1 MFIRNELFANPK
13 IVAMSD
19 LTSHFVTAMRTCGI
33 DQVKESSK
41 KHLRRKLE
49 SVFGQALHIFSDEKG
64 KLFLYPDNLSITA
77 LAQSNIA
84 LTTELQSLKSLTHNN
99 AITTAALKI
108 RADLEQ
114 HEFPQAWPPH
124 IAEGEENAFNFPESV
139 TLFLQHLLA
148 GSKGYDS
155 RTQRLTT
162 SFSSDLL
169 YAVTHGKKK
178 PPKHILLP
186 FAVKCLTGNVE
197 LIKTLN
203 RLGHCVSYSQ
213 MEEIDASKTGSQA
226 VIVTAEDTD
235 VMIICLAFSRNIQC
249 SLYQKCGTKNRT
261 RFIDITKLSNF
272 LGSDISEALIGLHA
286 FTGCDTVSAFAG
298 HGKLKALK
306 LLKKNKDYME
316 IFSKLGESWELSVEL

>member
-1 MFIRNELFANPK
+1 MLAIVSRDLVAAEGHYHRSCYRSYTRQEKVTGSGRHAEDSADEYEKALSYSYDELFMFIRNELFANLK

-19 LTSHFVTAMRTCGI
+19 LTSHFFTAMRTCGI

-41 KHLRRKLE
+41 KHLRRKL
-49 SVFGQALHIFSDEKG
+49 VFGQALHIFSDEKG

-84 LTTELQSLKSLTHNN
+84 LTTELQSLKSLTRSN
-99 AITTAALKI
+99 AITTAALKV

-124 IAEGEENAFNFPESV
+124 VAEGEENAFNFPESV

-178 PPKHILLP
+178 PPKH
-186 FAVKCLTGNVE
+186 
-197 LIKTLN
+197 
-203 RLGHCVSYSQ
+203 SY
-213 MEEIDASKTGSQA
+213 
-226 VIVTAEDTD
+226 
-235 VMIICLAFSRNIQC
+235 CHL
-249 SLYQKCGTKNRT
+249 
-261 RFIDITKLSNF
+261 LSN
-272 LGSDISEALIGLHA
+272 
-286 FTGCDTVSAFAG
+286 V
-298 HGKLKALK
+298 
-306 LLKKNKDYME
+306 
-316 IFSKLGESWELSVEL
+316 